1 MDLLSGSP
9 VCLLILTDPV
19 VLSRVGRVVFFLDF
33 SSLSLSF
40 GSWGLLTAGGKP
52 SPQDLI
58 V

>member
-33 SSLSLSF
+33 HLSPF
-40 GSWGLLTAGGKP
+40 LLGVG
-52 SPQDLI
+52 
-58 V
+58 VC